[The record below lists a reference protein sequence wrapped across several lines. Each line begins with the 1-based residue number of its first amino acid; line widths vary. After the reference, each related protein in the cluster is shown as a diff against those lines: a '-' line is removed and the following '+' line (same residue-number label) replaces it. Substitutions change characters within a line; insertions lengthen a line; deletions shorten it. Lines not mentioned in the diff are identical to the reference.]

1 MRAKGNQGPT
11 PARPRRLVIA
21 VRRRSRA
28 DQVPPDRR
36 GKYGLTTNHGTSEH
50 ILDQRN
56 TFNAIHDFTGGLMH
70 CRSRFTLS
78 TGSSA
83 TSPTCSRRWRATTP
97 IRR

>member
-21 VRRRSRA
+21 GRRRSRA
-28 DQVPPDRR
+28 DQVPPDGR

-56 TFNAIHDFTGGLMH
+56 TFNAIHDFTARGRVDTARTAVH
-70 CRSRFTLS
+70 
-78 TGSSA
+78 GS
-83 TSPTCSRRWRATTP
+83 P
-97 IRR
+97 